1 MLDLFMIPASMLLVV
16 GAVAL
21 TPAVV
26 RAVRARN
33 RARRR
38 VVEKPNSHF
47 TPELVRMR
55 DTENRW
61 RDIALDRIHEINRV
75 EVGRLLN
82 KVDAL
87 GVDALRPAERV
98 FMERMAE
105 IAGLPPLDSAR
116 NNAV

>member
-1 MLDLFMIPASMLLVV
+1 MLDLFIIPATMLVVV

-21 TPAVV
+21 TPALV

-38 VVEKPNSHF
+38 VVEKPNSHY
-47 TPELVRMR
+47 TPELVRRR

-61 RDIALDRIHEINRV
+61 RDITLDRIHEINRV
-75 EVGRLLN
+75 EVRRLLD
-82 KVDAL
+82 KVEAL
-87 GVDALRPAERV
+87 GADALRPAERV

-105 IAGLPPLDSAR
+105 IAGLPPLDSAQTSD
-116 NNAV
+116 